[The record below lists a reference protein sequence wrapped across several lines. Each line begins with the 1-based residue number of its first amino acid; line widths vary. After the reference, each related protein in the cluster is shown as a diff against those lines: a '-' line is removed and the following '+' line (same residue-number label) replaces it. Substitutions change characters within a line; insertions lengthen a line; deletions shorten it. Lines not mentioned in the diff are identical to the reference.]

1 MNVKPIL
8 CFFGALTISLA
19 GVNAQNTPAK
29 PAATNA
35 PPPTSQVTTNQPAL
49 TNSEPKVAEAP
60 GDLYTN
66 CVDMVLTKVPGG
78 FWAGKYEV
86 TQKEYQEVMG
96 ANPSEFSGDKQP
108 VDNLSWNDAMEFCEK
123 LTAKD
128 IAATNL
134 PVGYRYTLPTESQW
148 ESLVGDAS
156 LSDAVSSQNG
166 PRAGTAEVGSLGAN
180 SLGLYDT
187 RGNVME
193 WTLGDDS
200 KPYRVLR
207 GGSWQDNIEINLR
220 IAFRFYSPPGDHKNT
235 YGFRC
240 VLMPPAD
247 K

>member
-1 MNVKPIL
+1 MNVKHIF
-8 CFFGALTISLA
+8 CFFGALTISMA
-19 GVNAQNTPAK
+19 GVDAQNTPAK
-29 PAATNA
+29 PAAANAA
-35 PPPTSQVTTNQPAL
+35 PPLSQITTNKPAL
-49 TNSEPKVAEAP
+49 TNSEPKVAETP

-66 CVDMVLTKVPGG
+66 CVDMVLTKVSG

-86 TQKEYQEVMG
+86 TQKEYQDVMG
-96 ANPSEFSGDKQP
+96 SNPSEFTGDKQP
-108 VDNLSWNDAMEFCEK
+108 VDNVSWNDAMQFCEK

-134 PVGYRYTLPTESQW
+134 PAGYFYTLPTESQW

-156 LSDAVSSQNG
+156 LSDAVTSQNG
-166 PRAGTAEVGSLGAN
+166 PRSGTAEVGSLGPN

-200 KPYRVLR
+200 KSFRVLR
-207 GGSWQDNIEINLR
+207 GGSWQDSIEINLR
-220 IAFRFYSPPGDHKNT
+220 VVFRNYAPPDDHKNT

-240 VLMPPAD
+240 VLMAPAE